1 MPESD
6 PLRTLTLYLQ
16 WDMNIGL
23 LITGIVA
30 LLTGSV
36 TLFLPGVVRKP
47 FGLADSEG
55 ATYAL
60 RMAGTMVGAFG
71 LMLVAF
77 AVALV

>member
-1 MPESD
+1 MSAFD
-6 PLRTLTLYLQ
+6 PLRTLALCLQ
-16 WDMNIGL
+16 RDINIGL

-36 TLFLPGVVRKP
+36 TLFLPGVARKP
-47 FGLADSEG
+47 FGLANSEG

-60 RMAGTMVGAFG
+60 RMVGTMVAAFG

-77 AVALV
+77 AVTLG